1 MVSSDTSSND
11 MNDSLYIISQSSSF
25 IVTQR
30 RGGVN
35 VMERTDERNGRE
47 CPNSVRGEAFDP
59 DVYP

>member
-1 MVSSDTSSND
+1 